1 MTLGFMNGELE
12 RPLIFEHDILSEEQ
26 IKKEREESLKIILAR
41 KNVKISDIF
50 INKFTLF
57 LLVL

>member
-41 KNVKISDIF
+41 KNVKNF
-50 INKFTLF
+50 
-57 LLVL
+57 